1 VIDVLKE
8 LMDHRDASTTAG
20 YYQVSLKRKRAAIKT
35 MRLHVVDRSGHPAP
49 MTSDLA
55 YEARSVAV
63 PFGNCIEPSN
73 VKAGGK
79 ACPIRF
85 QCAGCG
91 FYRPDPSYLAA
102 IADHIVSL
110 KADQETATAM
120 DADEF
125 VIRNLTDQINAFTEV
140 TATLTRKLDQLP
152 AEDRTAIEEAST
164 VLRKTRAMRDH
175 KLLPL
180 TVVQHEQPAG

>member
-1 VIDVLKE
+1 
-8 LMDHRDASTTAG
+8 M
-20 YYQVSLKRKRAAIKT
+20 
-35 MRLHVVDRSGHPAP
+35 
-49 MTSDLA
+49 
-55 YEARSVAV
+55 

-102 IADHIVSL
+102 IEDHIVSL
-110 KADQETATAM
+110 KADRETATAM

-125 VIRNLTDQINAFTEV
+125 VIRNLTDQITAFTEV
-140 TATLTRKLDQLP
+140 ATTMTRQLDQLP
-152 AEDRTAIEEAST
+152 GEERAAIEDASA

-175 KLLPL
+175 NLLPL
-180 TVVQHEQPAG
+180 TVVHREQSAG